1 MDTVISHLDISVGVL
16 LPFPCGKNPTEHQT
30 VGSDFILFKRG
41 TFQFIGLKILNA
53 GLAYRVKWTKMRN
66 IFPSACFLTNYL
78 MESDLQQGYVPNT
91 LQLIEDFPLILLNFG
106 DPKEYYSSKKLL
118 LYNGLKFFLAVN
130 VF

>member
-1 MDTVISHLDISVGVL
+1 
-16 LPFPCGKNPTEHQT
+16 
-30 VGSDFILFKRG
+30 
-41 TFQFIGLKILNA
+41 
-53 GLAYRVKWTKMRN
+53 MRN
-66 IFPSACFLTNYL
+66 IFERFVNNYL

-91 LQLIEDFPLILLNFG
+91 LQLIENFPLTLLNFG